1 MKREMYHTPQVEAIV
16 AKIPSSRMDVF
27 KRTDDR
33 KFAVPPAGG
42 GRGENG
48 DCSSLASLTA

>member
-42 GRGENG
+42 R
-48 DCSSLASLTA
+48 